1 MARISA
7 ITNDGKEQSKAEGN
21 LKSVLKMASLIAGN
35 NHQIIINKNELDGFV
50 TESKLEICTL
60 LPQEIIEDMSFH
72 GTINC
77 ACGTYGN
84 IHMHISQYQDT
95 FHRPTRYTPVKTA
108 TLFC

>member
-60 LPQEIIEDMSFH
+60 LPQEIIEKYKNQVPAEFVQIWQED
-72 GTINC
+72 GL
-77 ACGTYGN
+77 
-84 IHMHISQYQDT
+84 
-95 FHRPTRYTPVKTA
+95 R
-108 TLFC
+108 